1 MAVTLQYSPNRLQ
14 LEQAAGKTVA
24 QIRAQAEALLGIP
37 AAAIPSI
44 DGNPVE
50 PTRIVQDGQVLVFTR
65 VQGEKGLES

>member
-37 AAAIPSI
+37 ATAIPSI
-44 DGNPVE
+44 DGNTVE
-50 PTRIVQDGQVLVFTR
+50 PTRIVNDGQVLVFTR
-65 VQGEKGLES
+65 VQGEKGLKS